1 MFLLVTTIEDRD
13 FMILHGYPETHCWN
27 NGYDV
32 PVWRFYIENQ
42 QEVEK
47 ILSIGLQG
55 DYGIVDTLAF

>member
-13 FMILHGYPETHCWN
+13 FMILHGYLEAPCWN

-32 PVWRFYIENQ
+32 PVWKFYIENQ

>member
-13 FMILHGYPETHCWN
+13 FMILHGYPEAPCWN

-32 PVWRFYIENQ
+32 PVWKFYIENQ